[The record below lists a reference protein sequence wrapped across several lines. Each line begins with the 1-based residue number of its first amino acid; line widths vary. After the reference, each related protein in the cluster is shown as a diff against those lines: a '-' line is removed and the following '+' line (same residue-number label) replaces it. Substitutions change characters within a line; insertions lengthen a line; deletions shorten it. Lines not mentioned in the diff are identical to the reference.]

1 MEVIHE
7 KQKMSESGKAYLGY
21 VIIRWKIIETY
32 LRSFR
37 TQAGFP
43 AAEAIADI
51 FLNVATHTSTGCPC
65 PAVFQSRF
73 EKQILDIHW
82 VAYHLAPQ
90 KHQEGLQGEE
100 LVKVNRFLSLH
111 LSTLDPLEA
120 QQIRIQLFNFKHRAD
135 EFRSTAEFWEDAKN
149 PELFWSIASP
159 FAPR

>member
-1 MEVIHE
+1 MTHQFWNDLSDILLVMEVIHE

-21 VIIRWKIIETY
+21 VIKRWKIIETY

-51 FLNVATHTSTGCPC
+51 FLNVATHASTGCPC

-100 LVKVNRFLSLH
+100 LVKVQHNLYLPVGITFFMMFCNSRPESDVPSLH
-111 LSTLDPLEA
+111 SFP
-120 QQIRIQLFNFKHRAD
+120 
-135 EFRSTAEFWEDAKN
+135 S
-149 PELFWSIASP
+149 
-159 FAPR
+159 